1 MHWGNSPG
9 GLNTQ
14 IGETLGQQTVTL
26 TVNEIPSH
34 NHGIVAV
41 EAAVVEERSASPTVN
56 SFIAN
61 VKGARL
67 YQQAPVTPNVSFSP
81 KVITIT
87 GGSQPHDN
95 MQPYLV
101 LNFCIALEGIFPSQN

>member
-1 MHWGNSPG
+1 
-9 GLNTQ
+9 
-14 IGETLGQQTVTL
+14 
-26 TVNEIPSH
+26 
-34 NHGIVAV
+34 
-41 EAAVVEERSASPTVN
+41 
-56 SFIAN
+56 
-61 VKGARL
+61 
-67 YQQAPVTPNVSFSP
+67 VSFSP